1 MKKLVIW
8 LNVLLIVTLCI
19 ANYFYLSPVR
29 GVSKAFCSG
38 IFAALGGVN
47 ALYVLIRGGKRLF
60 AVVMALGL
68 LLAMGGD
75 LRIGPSFVQG
85 AALFAA
91 GHICFWLG
99 YQLLTK
105 PRYQDLLWTLLVLIP
120 SAAYLVFSHRLVFSP
135 GWMRWICLGYA
146 VIISLMTGKA
156 LSGFCYQPGWL
167 TGILALG
174 SVLFF
179 FSDLMLLLNMFGGF
193 GRLYGILCMSTYYP
207 AQLLLAHSIFHAA
220 RQ

>member
-8 LNVLLIVTLCI
+8 LNVLLVVTLCT
-19 ANYFYLSPVR
+19 ANYFYLSPD
-29 GVSKAFCSG
+29 GGASKAFCSG
-38 IFAALGGVN
+38 CFAALGAVN
-47 ALYVLIRGGKRLF
+47 ALYVLIRGGERLF
-60 AVVMALGL
+60 SVVMALGL

-85 AALFAA
+85 AALFAG

-99 YQLLTK
+99 YQLLMK
-105 PRYQDLLWTLLVLIP
+105 PEWKDWLWTLLLLIP
-120 SAAYLVFSHRLVFSP
+120 SAAYLVFSRRLVFIP
-135 GWMRWICLGYA
+135 GWMRWVCLGYA
-146 VIISLMTGKA
+146 VIISLMTGKS
-156 LSGFCYQPGWL
+156 LSGFCRQPGWL
-167 TGILALG
+167 TGMLALG

-193 GRLYGILCMSTYYP
+193 GRVYGILCMSTYYP
-207 AQLLLAHSIFHAA
+207 AQLLLAHSIFHTA